1 VTNSGIDPADL
12 LHAILHDPEELDG
25 DDGWHGNVKGKHA
38 QGSHSGSRRHTG
50 NPHSHSDPH
59 PQHPHHHGKQKHG
72 RSTNPNATDAAV
84 HQAAVGA
91 HMVQG
96 GSLYLTETFIMAML
110 KLATQGSTGEPHQ
123 ANEVNMSR
131 YGLLDSAAGVL
142 ARVIHLNADLVK
154 VATN

>member
-1 VTNSGIDPADL
+1 
-12 LHAILHDPEELDG
+12 
-25 DDGWHGNVKGKHA
+25 
-38 QGSHSGSRRHTG
+38 
-50 NPHSHSDPH
+50 
-59 PQHPHHHGKQKHG
+59 
-72 RSTNPNATDAAV
+72 
-84 HQAAVGA
+84 
-91 HMVQG
+91 M
-96 GSLYLTETFIMAML
+96 TETFIMAML